1 MMWRITILLLTILFY
16 PKNVKLKFLSF
27 SLFVAPRG
35 GGDDVDFARPL
46 GAPKTAKR
54 VSSAPVGKGRSS
66 SLTSSKGISSGK
78 KHNFLLHPL
87 TRIGLTSPVFEIF
100 VKTNMHLV
108 WFWSQPD
115 PIVIGLTWNLSV
127 PLNWLQLRISN
138 PQQKQ
143 LDQINFSQCPT
154 DWPYFQHWGISAIH
168 VNCIRVR
175 PKLYVV
181 SLGVGWR
188 WTFNLFYFFICFKF
202 DLFWLL

>member
-108 WFWSQPD
+108 WFWSQARP
-115 PIVIGLTWNLSV
+115 NR
-127 PLNWLQLRISN
+127 NWTDLKLICTIKLIAIKNIQPTTETVGSNKFQPVSNRLALFPALGDFSYSCQL
-138 PQQKQ
+138 
-143 LDQINFSQCPT
+143 
-154 DWPYFQHWGISAIH
+154 H
-168 VNCIRVR
+168 
-175 PKLYVV
+175 
-181 SLGVGWR
+181 
-188 WTFNLFYFFICFKF
+188 
-202 DLFWLL
+202 